1 MMCLGVL
8 VVSNTSIASLS
19 IFANL
24 VSVGTNAALLADA
37 VAYIPSVSYGGSNY
51 TVIVTGLACTLL
63 CLPFVDLRVGNA
75 RLMDLGNILS
85 IQSSSSYGT
94 LIANNS
100 ALCFNP
106 SGQWG
111 HRKNSYLEFSLLQV

>member
-24 VSVGTNAALLADA
+24 VSVGTNAALLPDA
-37 VAYIPSVSYGGSNY
+37 VAYIPPVSYGGSNY

-63 CLPFVDLRVGNA
+63 CLLIVDLQVGNA
-75 RLMDLGNILS
+75 RLTDLGNILS
-85 IQSSSSYGT
+85 IQSSSLYGT
-94 LIANNS
+94 LIADNS